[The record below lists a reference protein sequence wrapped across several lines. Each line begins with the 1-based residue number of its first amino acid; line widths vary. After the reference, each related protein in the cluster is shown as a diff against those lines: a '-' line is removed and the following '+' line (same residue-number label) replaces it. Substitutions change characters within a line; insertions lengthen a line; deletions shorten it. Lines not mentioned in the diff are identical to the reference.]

1 MLARVRATYL
11 VMLPLGRRRLDDGER
26 ARFVMI
32 ASERQLRR
40 AVDDGL
46 VDAKYLDLAPDG
58 KGDDCVIM

>member
-1 MLARVRATYL
+1 
-11 VMLPLGRRRLDDGER
+11 MLPLGRRRLDDGER